1 MNSDKAVGLERPAGT
16 GDCMN
21 SANDM
26 KAAEA
31 TYNGFIGLIKKA
43 VPVIA
48 LIAAFVVYLIH

>member
-1 MNSDKAVGLERPAGT
+1 MS
-16 GDCMN
+16 

-31 TYNGFIGLIKKA
+31 TYNGFIGLIKVA